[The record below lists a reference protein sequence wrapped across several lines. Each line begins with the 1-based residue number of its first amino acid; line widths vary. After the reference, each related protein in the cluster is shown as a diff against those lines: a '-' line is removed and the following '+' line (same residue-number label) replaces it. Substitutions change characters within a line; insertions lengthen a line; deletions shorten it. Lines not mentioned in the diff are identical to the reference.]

1 MKLAYTLSGI
11 LGLVLAIIALRW
23 ILSPEDS
30 ANSLG
35 MVLLDGAGRNTQIRD
50 FTALFASTSI
60 FCFYQLQLDNIQ
72 WIFSSGIVFLLIAL
86 TSCIGQSQLHDAPI
100 TYSSLVAEIIFAC
113 HRHLYQHSFIS
124 LNSYRFVTKFS
135 ISSSGICLF
144 FPSEVPT

>member
-1 MKLAYTLSGI
+1 MKIAYTLSGI
-11 LGLVLAIIALRW
+11 LGVVLAIIALRW

-60 FCFYQLQLDNIQ
+60 FCFISITTRQYQ

-86 TSCIGQSQLHDAPI
+86 IRVLASQLHEASL
-100 TYSSLVAEIIFAC
+100 TYSSLIAEIIFAVIAFT
-113 HRHLYQHSFIS
+113 SAFI
-124 LNSYRFVTKFS
+124 YKFN
-135 ISSSGICLF
+135 
-144 FPSEVPT
+144 

>member
-60 FCFYQLQLDNIQ
+60 FCFLSITTRQYQ
-72 WIFSSGIVFLLIAL
+72 WIFSTGIVFSLIAL
-86 TSCIGQSQLHDAPI
+86 TSIFASQLHDAPL
-100 TYSSLVAEIIFAC
+100 TYSSLVAEIIFAVIA
-113 HRHLYQHSFIS
+113 FIS
-124 LNSYRFVTKFS
+124 AFIYKFK
-135 ISSSGICLF
+135 
-144 FPSEVPT
+144 

>member
-60 FCFYQLQLDNIQ
+60 FCILSITTRQYQ

-86 TSCIGQSQLHDAPI
+86 TSVLASQLHDAPL
-100 TYSSLVAEIIFAC
+100 TYSSLVAEIIFAVIA
-113 HRHLYQHSFIS
+113 FIS
-124 LNSYRFVTKFS
+124 AFIYKFK
-135 ISSSGICLF
+135 
-144 FPSEVPT
+144 

>member
-60 FCFYQLQLDNIQ
+60 FCFLSITTRQYQ
-72 WIFSSGIVFLLIAL
+72 WIFSSGIVFSLIAL
-86 TSCIGQSQLHDAPI
+86 ISLLASQLHDAPL
-100 TYSSLVAEIIFAC
+100 TYSSLIAEIIFAIMAFTSAFN
-113 HRHLYQHSFIS
+113 Y
-124 LNSYRFVTKFS
+124 KFK
-135 ISSSGICLF
+135 
-144 FPSEVPT
+144 

>member
-1 MKLAYTLSGI
+1 MKIAHTLSGI

-60 FCFYQLQLDNIQ
+60 FCFLSITTRQYQ
-72 WIFSSGIVFLLIAL
+72 WIFSSGIVFSLIAL
-86 TSCIGQSQLHDAPI
+86 ISVLASQLHDAPL
-100 TYSSLVAEIIFAC
+100 TYSSLIAEIIFAVMAFT
-113 HRHLYQHSFIS
+113 SAFI
-124 LNSYRFVTKFS
+124 YKFK
-135 ISSSGICLF
+135 
-144 FPSEVPT
+144 

>member
-1 MKLAYTLSGI
+1 MKIAYTLSGI
-11 LGLVLAIIALRW
+11 LGVVLAIIALRW

-60 FCFYQLQLDNIQ
+60 FCFISITTRQYQ

-86 TSCIGQSQLHDAPI
+86 ISVLASQLHDAPL
-100 TYSSLVAEIIFAC
+100 TYSSLIAEIIFAIMAFT
-113 HRHLYQHSFIS
+113 SAFI
-124 LNSYRFVTKFS
+124 YKFK
-135 ISSSGICLF
+135 
-144 FPSEVPT
+144 